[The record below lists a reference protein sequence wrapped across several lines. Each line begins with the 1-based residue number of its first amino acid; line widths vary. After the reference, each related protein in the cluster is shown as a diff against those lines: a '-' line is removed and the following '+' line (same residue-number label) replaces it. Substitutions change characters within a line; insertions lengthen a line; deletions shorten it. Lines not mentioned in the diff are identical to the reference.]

1 MIRIYT
7 QPTQGHQ
14 WLQQYQGRRPI
25 LACILGFTATA
36 LIPGISAAGATPDDR
51 KYTAIADGEF
61 LLNGVQPKPQYPLPP
76 LTAGASPVLISRAVV
91 EAFDLPVYLFNAGL
105 PQSPAV
111 PAIDLGGV
119 PAKCLTSGNALPLD
133 TVKHLFE
140 QGVKWGE
147 KLAETA
153 DEGYVIISE
162 CVVGGTTTALSI
174 LTGLGIVAAGK
185 VNSSHPQCNHAQKW
199 AIVQEGLRCAGLG
212 TEEVGENPKS
222 NIQNAKLIDP
232 FQLVAAV
239 GDPMQI
245 VAAGMAIAA
254 SHHCGVLLA
263 GGTQMLAVYALAQAL
278 SQLDASVLPSDTDLA
293 AQSSLT
299 KKGIGD
305 IEQEL
310 EVSKL
315 KVERC
320 LENLQHSTS
329 KHSTSQPPNLQP
341 SPQPPSPSLKWQ
353 PERVVV
359 GTTRW
364 VAEDPTGDT
373 VGLARDVG
381 SVPLLATPLSFATS
395 RYPQLQAYEEGY
407 VKEGVGA
414 GGCAIAAH
422 LYKGWNTV
430 QLLGTI
436 EALVERYCPS

>member
-7 QPTQGHQ
+7 QPAQGHQ

-36 LIPGISAAGATPDDR
+36 LIPGISAAGATPEDR
-51 KYTAIADGEF
+51 KYTAIADAEF

-140 QGVKWGE
+140 QGLNWGE
-147 KLAETA
+147 KLAEAA

-162 CVVGGTTTALSI
+162 CVVGGTTTALSL
-174 LTGLGIVAAGK
+174 LTGLGIAATGK

-199 AIVQEGLRCAGLG
+199 AIVQEGLRRAGLG
-212 TEEVGENPKS
+212 SEKVSENPTS
-222 NIQNAKLIDP
+222 NLQHPKLIDP

-245 VAAGMAIAA
+245 AAAGMAIAA
-254 SHHCGVLLA
+254 SRYSGVLLA

-278 SQLDASVLPSDTDLA
+278 VKGAGEQGESFMPISSLSSQEKAHLTSLDLHSDTTPAFNKDSLA
-293 AQSSLT
+293 
-299 KKGIGD
+299 
-305 IEQEL
+305 
-310 EVSKL
+310 
-315 KVERC
+315 
-320 LENLQHSTS
+320 
-329 KHSTSQPPNLQP
+329 
-341 SPQPPSPSLKWQ
+341 WQ
-353 PERVVV
+353 PAQVVV

-373 VGLARDVG
+373 VGLAQDIG
-381 SVPLLATPLSFATS
+381 SVTLLATQLSFAAS
-395 RYPQLQAYEEGY
+395 RYPQLQASEQGY
-407 VKEGVGA
+407 V
-414 GGCAIAAH
+414 
-422 LYKGWNTV
+422 N
-430 QLLGTI
+430 
-436 EALVERYCPS
+436 EAV